1 MILQVSVFDQ
11 CWPEWTIYSSGNC
24 LGWINGKQGKHLKK
38 WQWEQQKS
46 TASCGFSGSVQNPPG
61 NPGPLMDQL
70 INWNH
75 IHLVSQCFPYPKRSH
90 DIWYITISHCGRM
103 KGCAFC
109 FCSNSCKSESSWL
122 PSAPQQLEK
131 LTIGALLSLFPL
143 VSATKKSNFRVSSLG
158 RQMLSMFHVSLLSL
172 SLRCRLRSVCV
183 EHGQNYV
190 APWSSQWHPRQ
201 SNPVRL
207 SCGSHHVETAEMQ
220 QPNHRPGLDPPR
232 HDNWEGLEGSKWIVK
247 HVECCYNSL
256 GRKDITT
263 LRASASCCFCT
274 IPIPSQFC
282 GFFYCS
288 WLR

>member
-158 RQMLSMFHVSLLSL
+158 RQMLSMFHVS
-172 SLRCRLRSVCV
+172 
-183 EHGQNYV
+183 
-190 APWSSQWHPRQ
+190 
-201 SNPVRL
+201 
-207 SCGSHHVETAEMQ
+207 GSHHVETAEMQ

>member
-1 MILQVSVFDQ
+1 MNCAKSTRKPRTSHGSTDQ
-11 CWPEWTIYSSGNC
+11 LKPNSSGFPMFP
-24 LGWINGKQGKHLKK
+24 IS
-38 WQWEQQKS
+38 QKI
-46 TASCGFSGSVQNPPG
+46 T
-61 NPGPLMDQL
+61 
-70 INWNH
+70 
-75 IHLVSQCFPYPKRSH
+75 R
-90 DIWYITISHCGRM
+90 YITISHCGRM

-232 HDNWEGLEGSKWIVK
+232 HDN
-247 HVECCYNSL
+247 
-256 GRKDITT
+256 
-263 LRASASCCFCT
+263 
-274 IPIPSQFC
+274 
-282 GFFYCS
+282 
-288 WLR
+288 